1 MQVRV
6 LSMLAILLLF
16 GADTPKEAEVPDL
29 NKQVLAF
36 ARDKLGKK
44 VGDGECATLA
54 VQALRSA
61 KARGWSRRG
70 ADDYVWGK
78 LVRTV
83 EPKKNL
89 AGDVLPGDILQFKD
103 AFLSSKVGRDTTEFA
118 YPQHTSIVAAVKD
131 DGKVVEVLH
140 QNVGDFD
147 AADAE
152 RRKVQRGTLRFA
164 DLKKG
169 TVKIYRPLSRPKEKE

>member
-1 MQVRV
+1 MKVRV
-6 LSMLAILLLF
+6 LAMLAILLLL
-16 GADTPKEAEVPDL
+16 GADAPKEAERPEL
-29 NKQVLAF
+29 NEKVLEF
-36 ARDKLGKK
+36 ARSKLGKK

-54 VQALRSA
+54 VQALRTA
-61 KARGWSRRG
+61 KARGWSMRREN
-70 ADDYVWGK
+70 DYVWGK

-83 EPKKNL
+83 TPKKNL

-103 AFLSSKVGRDTTEFA
+103 AFLSSKVGRATTEFV
-118 YPQHTSIVAAVKD
+118 YPRHTSIVAAVKD

-140 QNVGDFD
+140 QNVGDSD
-147 AADAE
+147 AADAD

-169 TVKIYRPLSRPKEKE
+169 TVKIYRPLPSEKEKK